1 MIIFNN
7 KMSSW
12 DKSAFYSR
20 SHAGGSI
27 MLGKW
32 ALIKLEFLSPWR
44 CGRQLCP
51 DQTVL
56 WSWVSREK
64 LNTLMQCIY
73 LHLCFKCQ
81 DGILWKVEKRQWKW
95 GEGKESY
102 QKWIESISGIAKAFE
117 QDEVIFVELRKYW
130 KNESNK
136 YPLLQVHSKLFKS
149 K

>member
-1 MIIFNN
+1 MIIFTN

-20 SHAGGSI
+20 SHAGRSI

-95 GEGKESY
+95 GERKVNY
-102 QKWIESISGIAKAFE
+102 QKMNRIYIRHCKSIRTRWSDFRRIAEILEKMN
-117 QDEVIFVELRKYW
+117 QINIHCYKYIR
-130 KNESNK
+130 N
-136 YPLLQVHSKLFKS
+136 F
-149 K
+149 